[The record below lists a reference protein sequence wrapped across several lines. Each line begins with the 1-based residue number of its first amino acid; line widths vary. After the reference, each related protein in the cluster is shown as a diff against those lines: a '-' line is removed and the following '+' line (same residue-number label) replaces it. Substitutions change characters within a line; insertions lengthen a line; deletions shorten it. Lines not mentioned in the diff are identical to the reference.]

1 MAFTA
6 VWPTSRFGFSRFFIE
21 FGLDSILN
29 KQKIIKK
36 IAFLVKMAKIVNFRP
51 NHNIFSSFV
60 GRSGK
65 KKSIQ
70 KFLEKIKFNENH
82 KYRCAFKKSPFSTHS
97 THHES
102 THAESTLR

>member
-6 VWPTSRFGFSRFFIE
+6 VWPTARFGFYRFFRAFRI
-21 FGLDSILN
+21 DSILN

-36 IAFLVKMAKIVNFRP
+36 IAFLVKMAKMFSFRP
-51 NHNIFSSFV
+51 NHKIFSGFEAR
-60 GRSGK
+60 GQE

-82 KYRCAFKKSPFSTHS
+82 R
-97 THHES
+97 
-102 THAESTLR
+102 